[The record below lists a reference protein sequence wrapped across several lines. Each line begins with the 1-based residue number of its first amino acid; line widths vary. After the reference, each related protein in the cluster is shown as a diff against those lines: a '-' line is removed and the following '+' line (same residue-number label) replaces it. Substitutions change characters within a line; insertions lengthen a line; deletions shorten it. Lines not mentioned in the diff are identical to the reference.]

1 MTITLLIKMIIDYL
15 NKHAIVKS
23 IVIFFCFLIFFI
35 ILVNIFSKFLQNM
48 DYLAQ
53 SLKRHISNLFRL
65 IKFIIK
71 WIFRFVFMPFVFVK
85 IKQEY
90 DDINMYIV
98 NNSRYKDVS

>member
-1 MTITLLIKMIIDYL
+1 MTIAILIKTIIDYL
-15 NKHAIVKS
+15 NQHVFVKS
-23 IVIFFCFLIFFI
+23 IVIFFGFLIFFI
-35 ILVNIFSKFLQNM
+35 ILVNIFSKFLQNL

-71 WIFRFVFMPFVFVK
+71 WILRFIFMPFVFVK